1 MTFESKILRDLA
13 AGRSTAGAIGQR
25 FSIHPE
31 AVAVILNRLQAE
43 GKVIAATY
51 GPLVVWSLSKT
62 DPPTP

>member
-1 MTFESKILRDLA
+1 MTSESKILRDLA

-31 AVAVILNRLQAE
+31 AVTVILKRLQFE
-43 GKVIAATY
+43 GKVISSTY

-62 DPPTP
+62 TPTTP

>member
-31 AVAVILNRLQAE
+31 AVAVILHRLQAE
-43 GKVIAATY
+43 GRVTSASY

-62 DPPTP
+62 TPTAP